1 MQLHPTRSTFH
12 VGLSG
17 AAMVAM
23 GIAAR
28 VPAVV
33 AFGGAIVLAV
43 AVGRALALASVTRLR
58 ASGFE
63 MVWAQVRRVVRTTR
77 GSEVRIQAELR
88 NRGVDEARGVNVRAV
103 ASSMLKVTAD
113 PPVVDIPGG
122 GRVRVDIVVEA
133 RRVGRWGLHGVS
145 LEARSTPG
153 GGEGLYEVPL
163 MFANPLGVEV
173 LPKALQAIGA
183 SARGGRSR
191 SLTSAGRTAMR
202 AGEGDE
208 LRELRQH
215 VSGDPFKR
223 IAWKASARRGQ
234 LMVRETERDERD
246 VVWLFL
252 DASVELWAGEPGRAP
267 LDSMVDEVAAA
278 AAYHLGRGDLV
289 GLAVVASRLRTFL
302 QPDGGAVHGAKIAA
316 ALASSASM
324 VDADRTELDEYDVAQ
339 RVSEHARPLDSAG
352 LVDVARGDLD
362 KLAARAEL
370 LRARAPFAA
379 RKPFSRTPREEKL
392 RHYLASFGLEVPP
405 RIEGEREK
413 TEQCM
418 AAAFER
424 TLETKP
430 RPSLV
435 HVWGAAPAS
444 LAPGAAAVA
453 SPGGTAFRRA
463 LARLRGKRVAVHW
476 TLAPLEASVV
486 KERRDDVRMTLTL
499 PGMPGKTT
507 GVQLRH
513 AVEDAVLVRLRAG
526 RRRDERALRRLGI
539 KPSALMIT
547 SRARTTTL
555 APSLPNAR
563 NDSAEEPAAE

>member
-23 GIAAR
+23 GVAAR

-63 MVWAQVRRVVRTTR
+63 MVWAHVRRVVRTTR
-77 GSEVRIQAELR
+77 GAEVRVQAELR

-103 ASSMLKVTAD
+103 ASSMLQVRAE

-122 GRVRVDIVVEA
+122 GRVRVDIVVKA
-133 RRVGRWGLHGVS
+133 MRVGRWGLHGVS

-173 LPKALQAIGA
+173 LPRALQVMGE

-191 SLTSAGRTAMR
+191 SLTSAGRTATR

-246 VVWLFL
+246 VVWLML

-267 LDSMVDEVAAA
+267 LDAMVDEVAAA

-302 QPDGGAVHGAKIAA
+302 QPASGSAHAAKISA
-316 ALASSASM
+316 ALASAASM
-324 VDADRTELDEYDVAQ
+324 VDADRTELDEYEVAQ
-339 RVSEHARPLDSAG
+339 RVSEHARPLDVTG
-352 LVDVARGDLD
+352 LADVSRGDLD
-362 KLAARAEL
+362 KLAARAEI

-413 TEQCM
+413 TELCM
-418 AAAFER
+418 SSTFER

-430 RPSLV
+430 RPSVV

-444 LAPGAAAVA
+444 VAANAPA
-453 SPGGTAFRRA
+453 SPGATALRRA
-463 LARLRGKRVAVHW
+463 LARLRSKRVEVRW

-486 KERRDDVRMTLTL
+486 TEQDEMKPTTSRRLGLTAA
-499 PGMPGKTT
+499 TT
-507 GVQLRH
+507 AVELRH
-513 AVEDAVLVRLRAG
+513 AVEDAVLVRLKAG
-526 RRRDERALRRLGI
+526 RRRDDRALRKLGV
-539 KPSALMIT
+539 KPTVLVLSH
-547 SRARTTTL
+547 RARL
-555 APSLPNAR
+555 VGVASPAPI
-563 NDSAEEPAAE
+563 DTAEDPAAE

>member
-23 GIAAR
+23 GVAAR

-63 MVWAQVRRVVRTTR
+63 MVWAHVRRVVRTTR
-77 GSEVRIQAELR
+77 GAEVRVQAELR

-103 ASSMLKVTAD
+103 ASSMLRVRAE

-122 GRVRVDIVVEA
+122 GRVRVDIVVKA
-133 RRVGRWGLHGVS
+133 MRVGRWGLHGVS

-173 LPKALQAIGA
+173 LPRALQVMGE

-191 SLTSAGRTAMR
+191 SLTSAGRTATR

-246 VVWLFL
+246 VVWLML

-267 LDSMVDEVAAA
+267 LDAMVDEAAA
-278 AAYHLGRGDLV
+278 AAAFHLGRGDLV

-302 QPDGGAVHGAKIAA
+302 HAGERSRRPRERRSQRRSPAPPAWSTPIVRSSTSTRWRN
-316 ALASSASM
+316 ASA
-324 VDADRTELDEYDVAQ
+324 
-339 RVSEHARPLDSAG
+339 EHARPLDVTRGSPTSP
-352 LVDVARGDLD
+352 RGDLD
-362 KLAARAEL
+362 KLSGRARSC
-370 LRARAPFAA
+370 LRSRAPFAA
-379 RKPFSRTPREEKL
+379 RKPFARTPREEKL

-413 TEQCM
+413 TELCM
-418 AAAFER
+418 SSTFER

-430 RPSLV
+430 RPSVV

-444 LAPGAAAVA
+444 VAANAPA
-453 SPGGTAFRRA
+453 SPGATALRRA
-463 LARLRGKRVAVHW
+463 LARLRSKRVEVRW

-486 KERRDDVRMTLTL
+486 TEQDEMKPTTSRRLGLTAA
-499 PGMPGKTT
+499 TT
-507 GVQLRH
+507 AVELRH
-513 AVEDAVLVRLRAG
+513 AVEDAVLVRLKAG
-526 RRRDERALRRLGI
+526 RRRDDRALRKLGV
-539 KPSALMIT
+539 KPTVLVLSH
-547 SRARTTTL
+547 RARL
-555 APSLPNAR
+555 VGVASPAPI
-563 NDSAEEPAAE
+563 DTAEDPAAE